1 MNMKKNIPQN
11 PFADRLAA
19 FAAKLYRRHISVAL
33 IQGETNLKGLVGF
46 GCDNGIL
53 CVGSVPTVAGT
64 VTVEV
69 TPEKLVFTTP
79 TPAEVTFG
87 GRVRSFPAG
96 KHEVAR

>member
-53 CVGSVPTVAGT
+53 CVGSVPTVAGS
-64 VTVEV
+64 VPNI
-69 TPEKLVFTTP
+69 PETGVLYRFQVCS
-79 TPAEVTFG
+79 G
-87 GRVRSFPAG
+87 G
-96 KHEVAR
+96 ET